1 MAYDKENEKKIAFE
15 RIGQSIENMWDIIT
29 RCNHTLNS
37 IGFNDAKIPNIIVSY
52 GDKYLE
58 IAEKFEKAN
67 IDFYAQNCESRYII
81 ENKLQAK
88 ILKGEDYLSKF
99 EVYLNV
105 SKQIIEQE
113 ISRNKRLRIEENKN
127 QAKPLKEDI
136 RTIPQIITAKKYL
149 EDLIEVDKYI
159 RKFDIQE
166 EMIGAILYYRT
177 LALTNG
183 VLDFDDRIEK
193 IDEELIKL
201 GYTGVKQIYYGELEK
216 QSTGIRTIET
226 IQSKTLDK
234 AILLEDSE
242 R

>member
-1 MAYDKENEKKIAFE
+1 M
-15 RIGQSIENMWDIIT
+15 
-29 RCNHTLNS
+29 
-37 IGFNDAKIPNIIVSY
+37 
-52 GDKYLE
+52 
-58 IAEKFEKAN
+58 
-67 IDFYAQNCESRYII
+67 
-81 ENKLQAK
+81 
-88 ILKGEDYLSKF
+88 
-99 EVYLNV
+99 
-105 SKQIIEQE
+105 
-113 ISRNKRLRIEENKN
+113 
-127 QAKPLKEDI
+127 
-136 RTIPQIITAKKYL
+136 
-149 EDLIEVDKYI
+149 DKYI

>member
-1 MAYDKENEKKIAFE
+1 M
-15 RIGQSIENMWDIIT
+15 
-29 RCNHTLNS
+29 
-37 IGFNDAKIPNIIVSY
+37 
-52 GDKYLE
+52 
-58 IAEKFEKAN
+58 
-67 IDFYAQNCESRYII
+67 
-81 ENKLQAK
+81 QAK

-159 RKFDIQE
+159 REFDIQE

>member
-15 RIGQSIENMWDIIT
+15 RIGQSIENMWDIIA
-29 RCNHTLNS
+29 RCNYTLNS

>member
-1 MAYDKENEKKIAFE
+1 MVYDKENEKKIAFE
-15 RIGQSIENMWDIIT
+15 RIGESIENMWDIIQ
-29 RCNHTLNS
+29 RCNNTLNS
-37 IGFNDAKIPNIIVSY
+37 IGFNDAKIPNIIMSY

-67 IDFYAQNCESRYII
+67 IDFYAQDCESRYII

-88 ILKGEDYLSKF
+88 VLKGKDDLSKF

-105 SKQIIEQE
+105 SKQRIEQE
-113 ISRNKRLRIEENKN
+113 IRKNKRLRIEENGNHQK
-127 QAKPLKEDI
+127 AIKEDI

-149 EDLIEVDKYI
+149 EDLIKVDQYI
-159 RKFDIQE
+159 REFDIQE

-183 VLDFDDRIEK
+183 VLNFDDRIEK

-201 GYTGVKQIYYGELEK
+201 GYKGVKQVYYGELEK
-216 QSTGIRTIET
+216 QKTGIGTIEN
-226 IQSKTLDK
+226 IQSKTLEK
-234 AILLEDSE
+234 STLLEDYE

>member
-1 MAYDKENEKKIAFE
+1 M
-15 RIGQSIENMWDIIT
+15 
-29 RCNHTLNS
+29 
-37 IGFNDAKIPNIIVSY
+37 
-52 GDKYLE
+52 
-58 IAEKFEKAN
+58 
-67 IDFYAQNCESRYII
+67 
-81 ENKLQAK
+81 QAK
-88 ILKGEDYLSKF
+88 ILKGEDDLSKF

-105 SKQIIEQE
+105 SKQRIEQE
-113 ISRNKRLRIEENKN
+113 IRRNKRLRIEENGN

-159 RKFDIQE
+159 REFDIQE

-183 VLDFDDRIEK
+183 VLNFDDRIEK
-193 IDEELIKL
+193 IDEELVKL

-216 QSTGIRTIET
+216 HSTGIRTIET

-234 AILLEDSE
+234 ATLLEDSE